1 MVDLSQQ
8 QFILKIQPK
17 KALKKRLPYNLIP
30 LKTNLYFF
38 ELNCFNYIIYQIKV
52 KNLTINLLQTWGDK
66 YYIGLNGL
74 EIYDNKM
81 QKIVINNKN
90 LNAKPRDLNSTPGFE
105 GDPRILENLIDPE
118 NITVNDKKIWLIQYI
133 KGKDHAIY
141 LNFQNEIKISG
152 SFISLLF
159 MF

>member
-1 MVDLSQQ
+1 
-8 QFILKIQPK
+8 
-17 KALKKRLPYNLIP
+17 
-30 LKTNLYFF
+30 
-38 ELNCFNYIIYQIKV
+38 
-52 KNLTINLLQTWGDK
+52 
-66 YYIGLNGL
+66 
-74 EIYDNKM
+74 M

-152 SFISLLF
+152 NFISLLF